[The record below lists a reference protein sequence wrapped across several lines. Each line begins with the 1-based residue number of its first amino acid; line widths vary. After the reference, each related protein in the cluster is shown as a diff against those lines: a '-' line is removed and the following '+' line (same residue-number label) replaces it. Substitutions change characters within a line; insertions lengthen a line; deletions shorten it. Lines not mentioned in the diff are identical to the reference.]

1 MGGLM
6 KKMGF
11 NLEDDELYARA
22 FQKGVL
28 LNQYGVAADLFDKSA
43 KRFAD
48 KGNPLMATKAA
59 ANALLYRYLT
69 TKDIQQVR
77 PLLQAL
83 LQTMQSLQQQGL
95 QEIEAIGP
103 SWQTESMSIAELCA
117 ELVCRLVEVDI
128 FLTQNDQSKFHDLH
142 KIAAEKFQALRN
154 AQLKTYN
161 FVQAADGHNDKA
173 ITRFYFHSGMC
184 NYYGAMLKKNDDPT
198 AASDYLAQAN
208 LFFGRCSDPKWQ
220 QTVTTLLTNWRLTCT
235 CWICHRDMQGY
246 ELHYSMCHADVTPYA
261 QMLLEKASQN
271 SINLNTK
278 QIAVCTPCG
287 SMVMYKAQYEAD
299 IVRRELN
306 TKLDNAM
313 NVIQALNDRVNRL
326 ERMIQTHHH

>member
-11 NLEDDELYARA
+11 NLEDDELYERA

-28 LNQYGVAADLFDKSA
+28 LNQFGVASDLFDKSA
-43 KRFAD
+43 KRYTE
-48 KGNPLMATKAA
+48 KGNPLKATKAA
-59 ANALLYRYLT
+59 ANALLYRYLV
-69 TKDIQQVR
+69 TKDIQQVT

-83 LQTMQSLQQQGL
+83 IRTLQGLQQQGV

-103 SWQTESMSIAELCA
+103 SCQTESMSISELCA
-117 ELVCRLVEVDI
+117 ELECRLVEVDI
-128 FLTQNDQSKFHDLH
+128 YLTQNDQLRSHDLH
-142 KIAAEKFQALRN
+142 KSASEKFQTLRN
-154 AQLKTYN
+154 VQLKTYTILPA
-161 FVQAADGHNDKA
+161 VDGHNDKP
-173 ITRFYFHSGMC
+173 ITRFYFHSGMYS
-184 NYYGAMLKKNDDPT
+184 YYDAMLKKNYDPS

-208 LFFGRCSDPKWQ
+208 QFFSRCNNQKWQ

-261 QMLLEKASQN
+261 QMLLEKASQS
-271 SINLNTK
+271 SINVNTK

-299 IVRRELN
+299 VVRRELN
-306 TKLDNAM
+306 AKLDNAM
-313 NVIQALNDRVNRL
+313 NVIQSLNERINRL
-326 ERMIQTHHH
+326 ERMSHHH